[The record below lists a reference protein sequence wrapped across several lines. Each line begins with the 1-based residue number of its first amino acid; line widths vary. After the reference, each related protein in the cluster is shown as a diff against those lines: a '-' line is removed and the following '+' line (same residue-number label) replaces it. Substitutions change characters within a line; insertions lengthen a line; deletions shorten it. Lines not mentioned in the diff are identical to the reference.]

1 MKKIRYIYILVS
13 VFIVNFIYA
22 EEPAIR
28 YAPGGGGNGGTGD
41 GSLAE
46 TAPIDTY
53 SLILFLVAICIIA
66 YFSFFNKKTSLV

>member
-28 YAPGGGGNGGTGD
+28 YAPNGVGGGIGD
-41 GSLAE
+41 ADQV

>member
-41 GSLAE
+41 ADLE
-46 TAPIDTY
+46 PAPIDTY